1 MNPKP
6 SKRQRF
12 KNFILRRKLNTL
24 GLLVITLMSGLI
36 TIACAVR
43 GFSHT
48 DILILVT
55 ALIGSVFKVGRFGMA
70 VEILKKGAHF
80 AFEGLGFAQKIHG
93 IHAFCFGMGK

>member
-1 MNPKP
+1 MNSKP

-48 DILILVT
+48 DILIFVT
-55 ALIGSVFKVGRFGMA
+55 ALLVILCFVQKVK
-70 VEILKKGAHF
+70 LKKSFRTIHHF
-80 AFEGLGFAQKIHG
+80 KGSRHRSHEHASASGETSEG
-93 IHAFCFGMGK
+93 

>member
-36 TIACAVR
+36 TIVCAVR

-55 ALIGSVFKVGRFGMA
+55 ALLVILCFVQKVK
-70 VEILKKGAHF
+70 LKKSFRTLPHHF
-80 AFEGLGFAQKIHG
+80 KSAQRIHSREND
-93 IHAFCFGMGK
+93 AETPET

>member
-36 TIACAVR
+36 TIVCAVR

-48 DILILVT
+48 DILIFVTVLLVI
-55 ALIGSVFKVGRFGMA
+55 LCFVQKVKLRKSFRCLLYTSDA
-70 VEILKKGAHF
+70 ADEL
-80 AFEGLGFAQKIHG
+80 
-93 IHAFCFGMGK
+93 

>member
-1 MNPKP
+1 MSQKP

-48 DILILVT
+48 DILIFVT
-55 ALIGSVFKVGRFGMA
+55 ALLVILCFVQKVK
-70 VEILKKGAHF
+70 LKKSFRTIHHF
-80 AFEGLGFAQKIHG
+80 KGSRHRSHEHASASGETSEG
-93 IHAFCFGMGK
+93 

>member
-36 TIACAVR
+36 TIVCAVR

-48 DILILVT
+48 DILIFVT
-55 ALIGSVFKVGRFGMA
+55 ALLVILCFVQKVK
-70 VEILKKGAHF
+70 LKKSFRTIHHF
-80 AFEGLGFAQKIHG
+80 KGSRHRSHEHASASGETSEG
-93 IHAFCFGMGK
+93 